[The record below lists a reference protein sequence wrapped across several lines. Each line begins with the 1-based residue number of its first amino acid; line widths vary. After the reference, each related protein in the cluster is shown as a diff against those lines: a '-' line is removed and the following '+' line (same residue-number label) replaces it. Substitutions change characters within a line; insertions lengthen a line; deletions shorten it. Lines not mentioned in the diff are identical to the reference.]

1 MPAFIIDM
9 PGRKPID
16 ITDDIKRDGVEK
28 ALKAGLKKA
37 LTPKKKKEKTN
48 V

>member
-1 MPAFIIDM
+1 MPTFIIDM

-16 ITDDIKRDGVEK
+16 ITDAIKRDGVET
-28 ALKAGLKKA
+28 ALKDGLKKA
-37 LTPKKKKEKTN
+37 LTPKKKDTQSN